1 MTHLTTTGDVSKTTL
16 MDSYQW
22 KKTASEAGPHIKLFQ
37 VRYDWMRNPRN
48 GAEERMVILE
58 GRDSANVVALTSDD
72 RMLLIRQFR
81 FGIGADTLELPGGL
95 MEAGEE
101 LQAAAAR
108 ELIEETGYAG
118 AEWEYLGKV
127 PSNPVF
133 MDSYVHHWVA
143 RQVQLSQAPA
153 LDDGEA
159 VELVFLPIDEV
170 LDLLLAGEL
179 EHPHTVTALLR
190 FFVGTGAISRFRVG
204 AG

>member
-1 MTHLTTTGDVSKTTL
+1 

-22 KKTASEAGPHIKLFQ
+22 KKTGSEPGPHIKLFQ

-58 GRDSANVVALTSDD
+58 GRDSANVVALTAANQI
-72 RMLLIRQFR
+72 LLIRQFR

-95 MEAGEE
+95 MEEGEE

-108 ELIEETGYAG
+108 ELTEETGYVCS
-118 AEWEYLGKV
+118 EWEYLGKI

-133 MDSYVHHWVA
+133 MDSYIHHWVA
-143 RQVQLSQAPA
+143 RHVQYNQPPA

-159 VELVFLPIDEV
+159 VELVFLPVEKV
-170 LDLLLAGEL
+170 LDMLLAGEF

-190 FFVGTGAISRFRVG
+190 YFVRTGFLISGRK
-204 AG
+204 

>member
-1 MTHLTTTGDVSKTTL
+1 MNYFH
-16 MDSYQW
+16 W
-22 KKTASEAGPHIKLFQ
+22 KKTASETGPHIKLFQ

-58 GRDSANVVALTSDD
+58 GRDSANVVALTSDKQ
-72 RMLLIRQFR
+72 MLLIRQFR

-95 MEAGEE
+95 MEEGED
-101 LQAAAAR
+101 LQTAVAR
-108 ELIEETGYAG
+108 ELIEETGYTG

-133 MDSYVHHWVA
+133 MDSYIHHWVA
-143 RQVQLSQAPA
+143 RDVQYSQAPA

-159 VELVFLPIDEV
+159 VELVFLPLEKV
-170 LDLLLAGEL
+170 LDMLLAGEF

-190 FFVGTGAISRFRVG
+190 FFVGRGLIGFKIPDS
-204 AG
+204 